1 MDAKFC
7 ICNWVY
13 ITSHS
18 ACLDSHMQKMSAK
31 IENGA
36 EGEIWTREL
45 LRDSLYVAKYHKV

>member
-45 LRDSLYVAKYHKV
+45 LRECLFVEKYHKV